1 VDRAGSL
8 FTIAPLLLRGF
19 GVTLLLTGISIAL
32 GLVFGTLLGCLY
44 AWGGRLLRALL
55 FVMVSAVRGVPLV
68 VQVFAVFFVLPV
80 YGIKLSAVS
89 SAAVALTI
97 FASFTIMEI
106 VRGGIEAVPKAQLQA
121 ALSLGFSFAGAM
133 RTVVLPQALNSM
145 MPSLVNQAV
154 FMIKATSV
162 VSLFGVAEFLYI
174 SKEQIERTLMGF
186 EIMAFVWAAY
196 TIICYPL
203 TALGRRIEGRLRT
216 RGQISLAG
224 AGG

>member
-1 VDRAGSL
+1 
-8 FTIAPLLLRGF
+8 
-19 GVTLLLTGISIAL
+19 
-32 GLVFGTLLGCLY
+32 
-44 AWGGRLLRALL
+44 L
-55 FVMVSAVRGVPLV
+55 FVIVSAVRGVPLV

-97 FASFTIMEI
+97 FASFTSMEI